1 MSGDYE
7 VTVTLRVTVDDD
19 QALLDAAGGAVP
31 AVARADA
38 SLAAQLALQS
48 LIAPP
53 DVTDLPGV
61 RQWTGLGWYSS
72 VEARPVAP

>member
-1 MSGDYE
+1 MCGDYE

-19 QALLDAAGGAVP
+19 QALLDAAGEAVP
-31 AVARADA
+31 AAARADA
-38 SLAAQLALQS
+38 ALAAHLALQS

-61 RQWTGLGWYSS
+61 RQWTGLGWHYS
-72 VEARPVAP
+72 VEAQPVAP